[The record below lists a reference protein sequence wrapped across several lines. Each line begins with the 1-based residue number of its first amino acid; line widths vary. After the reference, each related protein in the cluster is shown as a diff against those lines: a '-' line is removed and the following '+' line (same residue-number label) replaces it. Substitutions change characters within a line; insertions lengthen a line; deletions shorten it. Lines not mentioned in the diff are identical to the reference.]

1 MHVHST
7 AKLIEQIDTLT
18 AKLDDCQAEKHALGL
33 ALAASVAYGR
43 SEHGRAADAEEAMQ
57 AMEIHARQLQAM
69 LDMANTQLRARITE
83 VHTLNARLLIAQGGQ
98 L

>member
-1 MHVHST
+1 MPRHHVHST

-43 SEHGRAADAEEAMQ
+43 SEHARRGRRRAMQLWRSTRAARR
-57 AMEIHARQLQAM
+57 ARRRQHS
-69 LDMANTQLRARITE
+69 LRARITE